1 MTTNNTYTPLRQ
13 AIEYDELLDPEYI
26 RKINDV
32 EKSKLAKMI
41 NSLERNGYKGR
52 PVVVLDN
59 ANEGYIALT
68 GSHRLAAAEAV
79 GIEIP
84 AVIVHANE
92 YTVELLDVRD
102 DNELADV
109 AESLYNDKKIS
120 NSAYQ
125 LLTMEVKQNDN

>member
-92 YTVELLDVRD
+92 YTV
-102 DNELADV
+102 
-109 AESLYNDKKIS
+109 
-120 NSAYQ
+120 
-125 LLTMEVKQNDN
+125 

>member
-1 MTTNNTYTPLRQ
+1 
-13 AIEYDELLDPEYI
+13 
-26 RKINDV
+26 
-32 EKSKLAKMI
+32 MI